1 MADRDLDLLR
11 CYSRIAISIPLASKS
26 EHDRHSTLHEKKPQ
40 QKFWTM
46 ISGYQ
51 QIYSHSDIKICHF
64 KFQYRVEIK
73 RNTHYITFWSLGVL
87 SSLYLSRDIQQYK
100 GEFMSS
106 HYFPVS
112 V

>member
-1 MADRDLDLLR
+1 MID
-11 CYSRIAISIPLASKS
+11 IALYM
-26 EHDRHSTLHEKKPQ
+26 KKKTQ

-51 QIYSHSDIKICHF
+51 QIYTVIVTS
-64 KFQYRVEIK
+64 KFGILNS
-73 RNTHYITFWSLGVL
+73 NTEWKSKKPTNYITFCSLGVL
-87 SSLYLSRDIQQYK
+87 SSLYLSRDIQHYT